1 MAEQGAH
8 NALVVGSNPAEPTLM
23 IFKNLK
29 DQSLLAFKTRDS
41 RRREVLNFI
50 ISEIQNEAM
59 KTEGEDKSAPSD
71 ELVLRMLN
79 KTVKTRKDN
88 ISSYKKLGRDELVL
102 EEEYELDIVTEF
114 LPAQLT
120 EAEIAKEIEQV
131 KLQNPDLSGIK
142 LMPILSQ
149 KLKGMVDM
157 SVVKK
162 LLSE

>member
-1 MAEQGAH
+1 
-8 NALVVGSNPAEPTLM
+8 LM